1 METLQGFSFFPVEFT
16 KDGQVF
22 DPAQVTA
29 ALAGLV
35 GPQGPTDLLVLAHG
49 WNNDMA
55 DARALYG
62 ALLTQCAQ
70 VLKTQGPALL
80 AGRRLAVLGVLWPS
94 KKFADAH
101 LIPSGAAGAGGP
113 VTDQVLA
120 RALDQLRG
128 AFDAPG
134 ADRALAKAKRLIP
147 KLADSPAAQ
156 GAFADLLRS
165 VLPPTEQ
172 SPDVDAGAAFRA
184 LPGRELLGHF
194 AKPLPAALLAPAA
207 PGRPAAGPGAGPAVH
222 AAGLGDFFSGIK
234 AGALNL
240 LNYTTYYQMKERAGR
255 VGRDGLR
262 TVLQRLR
269 QQQPA
274 LRLHLA
280 GHSFGGRVVTA
291 AAAGADGQ
299 PALPIS
305 SLTLLQAAFS
315 HYGFS
320 DNYDGTHPGF
330 FRRVLSAG
338 AVQGPILISHSVH
351 DSAVGTMYPLASM
364 VARQVGAALG
374 DAHDRYGGMGRNGAQ
389 KTPEA
394 TDAPLLGVGA
404 TYAFAPGRIFNLNA
418 DAVIQDHSDIAHP
431 EVAYALLRAMAST

>member
-1 METLQGFSFFPVEFT
+1 METLQGFPFFSVEFT

-22 DPAQVTA
+22 DPAQVTT
-29 ALAGLV
+29 ALAGLR
-35 GPQGPTDLLVLAHG
+35 QQMPTDLLVLAHG
-49 WNNDMA
+49 WNNDLV

-62 ALLTQCAQ
+62 ALLAQCAQ
-70 VLKTQGPALL
+70 VLQAQGPALL
-80 AGRRLAVLGVLWPS
+80 PGRKLAVLGALWPS

-101 LIPSGAAGAGGP
+101 LIPSGAAGAAGP

-134 ADRALAKAKRLIP
+134 ADRALAQAKRLLP

-172 SPDVDAGAAFRA
+172 SPDVDASAAFRA

-194 AKPLPAALLAPAA
+194 AKPLPAAP
-207 PGRPAAGPGAGPAVH
+207 PGHPVAGPGAVVH
-222 AAGLGDFFSGIK
+222 AAGLGDFFGGIK

-262 TVLQRLR
+262 AVLQRLR

-299 PALPIS
+299 PALPIN

-320 DNYDGTHPGF
+320 DNYDGTHAGF
-330 FRRVLSAG
+330 FRRVLTAG
-338 AVQGPILISHSVH
+338 ALQGPILISHSVH

-364 VARQVGAALG
+364 LARQVGAALG
-374 DAHDRYGGMGRNGAQ
+374 DAHDLYGGMGRNGAQ

-394 TDAPLLGVGA
+394 TDASLLSVGA
-404 TYAFAPGRIFNLNA
+404 KYAFAPGKVFNLNA
-418 DAVIQDHSDIAHP
+418 DAVIREHSDIAHP
-431 EVAYALLRAMAST
+431 EVAYALLRAIAST